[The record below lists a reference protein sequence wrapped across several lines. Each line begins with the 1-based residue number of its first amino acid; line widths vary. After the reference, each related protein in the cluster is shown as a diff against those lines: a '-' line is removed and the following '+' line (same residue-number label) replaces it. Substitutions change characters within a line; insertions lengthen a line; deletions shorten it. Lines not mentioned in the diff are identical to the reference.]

1 MNAPPISIEPGSK
14 VDELLSRHPRE
25 PSALVNVLHDLEGEF
40 RYLPE
45 EALRK
50 TAAHLLLS
58 CSQVFGVATFFEG
71 FHLKPRGKHICTVCM
86 GTACHVRGAPRLL
99 DELERE
105 LKVKSGGTTEDRM
118 VTLQEVNCVGACA
131 LGPLII
137 VDLEYHGNM
146 TPDKLRKLTGALG
159 KEKDQA

>member
-1 MNAPPISIEPGSK
+1 MNQAAISIDPGK
-14 VDELLSRHPRE
+14 IADLLARHPRE
-25 PSALVNVLHDLEGEF
+25 PSSLVNVLHDLEGEF

-45 EALRK
+45 EALRQ
-50 TAAHLLLS
+50 TALHLNLS

-99 DELERE
+99 EELERE
-105 LKVKSGGTTEDRM
+105 LEVKSGGTTADLL

-137 VDLEYHGNM
+137 VDGEYHGNM
-146 TPDKLRKLTGALG
+146 TPSKLTRLTGALG
-159 KEKDQA
+159 KKKERA

>member
-1 MNAPPISIEPGSK
+1 MNAPAISIEPGK
-14 VDELLSRHPRE
+14 VDQLLSRHPRE
-25 PSALVNVLHDLEGEF
+25 PSSLVNVLHDLEGEF

-45 EALRK
+45 EALRQ
-50 TAAHLLLS
+50 TALHLNLS

-71 FHLKPRGKHICTVCM
+71 FQLKPRGKHLCTVCM

-105 LKVKSGGTTEDRM
+105 LKVKSGGTTEDWL

-137 VDLEYHGNM
+137 VDGEYHGNM
-146 TPDKLRKLTGALG
+146 TPSKLTKLAGALG
-159 KEKDQA
+159 QKKEKA